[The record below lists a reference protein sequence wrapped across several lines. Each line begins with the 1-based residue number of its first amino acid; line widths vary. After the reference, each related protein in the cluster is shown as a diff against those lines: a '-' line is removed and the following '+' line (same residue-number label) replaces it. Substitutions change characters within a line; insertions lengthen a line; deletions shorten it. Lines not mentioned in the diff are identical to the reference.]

1 MYNKIAKFLKIFFL
15 CHCRPERS
23 FFYKGK
29 QFPICARC
37 TGELIGLIVGIPII
51 FKLKDV
57 DIIYIFLLSIPLI
70 LDGGIQLVT
79 KYESNNIKRVIKGF
93 LFGIAL
99 IFILAKVHWS
109 AFENALRVINIFQP
123 DNPLLEK
130 YRYLIE

>member
-29 QFPICARC
+29 PFPICARC
-37 TGELIGLIVGIPII
+37 IGELIGIIVGIPII
-51 FKLKDV
+51 FKLKD
-57 DIIYIFLLSIPLI
+57 INIRYIFLLSLPLI
-70 LDGGIQLVT
+70 LDGVIQLMT
-79 KYESNNIKRVIKGF
+79 KYESNNIKRVITGF

-123 DNPLLEK
+123 DNPILEK

>member
-1 MYNKIAKFLKIFFL
+1 MYNKISKFLKIFFL

-37 TGELIGLIVGIPII
+37 TGQLIGIILGIPII
-51 FKLKDV
+51 FKLKNV
-57 DIIYIFLLSIPLI
+57 DFIYIFLLSIPLI
-70 LDGGIQLVT
+70 LDGSIQFFT
-79 KYESNNIKRVIKGF
+79 KYESNNIKRLITGI
-93 LFGIAL
+93 LFGISL

-109 AFENALRVINIFQP
+109 AFENALKIVNIFQP
-123 DNPLLEK
+123 NNPIVEK